1 MADTPLQYEQ
11 MVENAMRAV
20 VRDALLEV
28 AEYGLPGD
36 HHFFINFKTDAPDV
50 EMPAHLRAQH
60 PNDIAIVIQHQ
71 FWNLLVDEVGFSID
85 LAFGGKRE
93 HLYVPFASLISFVDP
108 SVEFGLQFAREPA
121 ASLAPPDQDP
131 MLPAPEDPETADNA
145 DQDADQDAA
154 QDAAPATDPDGGKNV
169 VSLDQFRKK

>member
-1 MADTPLQYEQ
+1 MADTPLQYEK
-11 MVENAMRAV
+11 MVENAMRGV
-20 VRDALLEV
+20 VRNALQEV
-28 AEYGLPGD
+28 SENGLPGD
-36 HHFFINFKTDAPDV
+36 HHFFINFKTDDPDV

-71 FWNLLVDEVGFSID
+71 FWNLLVDDVGFSVD

-93 HLYVPFASLISFVDP
+93 HLYIPFASLISFVDP

-121 ASLAPPDQDP
+121 EALSPPDQDP
-131 MLPAPEDPETADNA
+131 MLPAPQGAEARESAEP
-145 DQDADQDAA
+145 DAA
-154 QDAAPATDPDGGKNV
+154 ENAAPAPETEDARNV